1 MFGTTRILSFA
12 IILLLTS
19 FNALAGAGGGGVGPP
34 PPPPKPTLNNVA
46 ATINEDTNKYLNPGI
61 NGQGRGI
68 TGRRINSQPANG
80 SASWSGNN
88 LYFKPKA
95 NWCGRTTFRYSVATS
110 AGWSST
116 RTATMTVRCVV
127 DKPWVGN
134 KNGTVQEDSSITL
147 SPGIS
152 LDGGT
157 ISARYIDTQPRN
169 GSVHWSG
176 NRLIYTPKGNY
187 CGSDSFRYSLRT
199 QAGKSNVA
207 TSSITVA
214 CVVDIPIVGDV
225 SGSLDEDTSKILS
238 PSIFTDGAPIT
249 KYIIKAAALRGTATW
264 NGNSLKY
271 VPRENFCGTD
281 TFTYQIQTSGG
292 LSNAGTAS
300 LTVNCIVDKPTI
312 DDVVAEFNEDT
323 PYTFNPT
330 IWTDGAAIT
339 QRTVDQAPSNGSLV
353 WVGNNIKYTPNSNY
367 CGSDTFKYSVSTSAG
382 KSDLGNGHVTVKCV
396 IDKPIISAEN
406 GSVVEDNSLSL
417 TPTLAIDGGFISQY
431 NIEENPSNGSTR
443 WDNGSLVY
451 TPNANYCG
459 SDTFTY
465 SITTQGGKSNVA
477 RSNISVSCVD
487 DVPTLGNVNIT
498 LNEDSSKRVSPS
510 IWTDNLAIT
519 AKVIDQHPAHGTASW
534 DGNQVK
540 YTPNANYCGADSFN
554 YSITTRAGTSEVRNA
569 TVNVTCVIDK
579 PVVSNKVISTLE
591 DTPITFTPS
600 VNSDGANITGRNI
613 GAAPSNGNASI
624 VGGSIKYTPNLNW
637 CGTDTFTYRVS
648 NSAGWSKPASF
659 TVNVTCVDDV
669 PTLSDVSLSVTE
681 DTPKTVTPTMWSD
694 GLAITQFMI
703 DGQAKHGN
711 VIWSSSKL
719 TYSPDANYCGTDSFT
734 YSIKTSAGTS
744 QVKTGSVNV
753 ACVVDAAVLGNVNGT
768 LDEDSSIT
776 KTPTVSLDGGTITK
790 RDITKSATNGI
801 ATWESGKI
809 KYVPNANFCGVETFK
824 YRITTE
830 AGYSN
835 IATATFNV
843 TCKQDIPTITGPSSI
858 NLSVLD
864 TQSVVFNANDV
875 DGDTLTAKLTT
886 AGKNSLPSW
895 VQYTFDGSKAN
906 VTFSPSEDNPGDYR
920 FELTVDDGN
929 SGMKIHDIRVNVRD
943 NRPVTLT
950 TILMRT
956 FSMPQVF
963 NDKEDNSLNGI
974 HFENVKDSAGNLLTG
989 TITVTVTV
997 DASVTVPV
1005 IILGKNMQPGLPTP
1019 ASYTFVEP
1027 GVIDISAI
1035 PSIAGQDGLIEFK
1048 IQFNVN

>member
-382 KSDLGNGHVTVKCV
+382 KSELGNGYVTVKC
-396 IDKPIISAEN
+396 
-406 GSVVEDNSLSL
+406 
-417 TPTLAIDGGFISQY
+417 
-431 NIEENPSNGSTR
+431 
-443 WDNGSLVY
+443 LVDL
-451 TPNANYCG
+451 P
-459 SDTFTY
+459 
-465 SITTQGGKSNVA
+465 
-477 RSNISVSCVD
+477 
-487 DVPTLGNVNIT
+487 
-498 LNEDSSKRVSPS
+498 
-510 IWTDNLAIT
+510 
-519 AKVIDQHPAHGTASW
+519 
-534 DGNQVK
+534 
-540 YTPNANYCGADSFN
+540 
-554 YSITTRAGTSEVRNA
+554 
-569 TVNVTCVIDK
+569 
-579 PVVSNKVISTLE
+579 
-591 DTPITFTPS
+591 
-600 VNSDGANITGRNI
+600 NI
-613 GAAPSNGNASI
+613 GNI
-624 VGGSIKYTPNLNW
+624 L
-637 CGTDTFTYRVS
+637 
-648 NSAGWSKPASF
+648 
-659 TVNVTCVDDV
+659 
-669 PTLSDVSLSVTE
+669 E
-681 DTPKTVTPTMWSD
+681 
-694 GLAITQFMI
+694 
-703 DGQAKHGN
+703 
-711 VIWSSSKL
+711 
-719 TYSPDANYCGTDSFT
+719 
-734 YSIKTSAGTS
+734 
-744 QVKTGSVNV
+744 
-753 ACVVDAAVLGNVNGT
+753 T

-776 KTPTVSLDGGTITK
+776 RTPTVTLDGGTITR
-790 RDITKSATNGI
+790 RDITNSATNGT

-809 KYVPNANFCGVETFK
+809 KYVPNPNYCGVDSFK
-824 YRITTE
+824 YRLSTE

-843 TCKQDIPTITGPSSI
+843 TCKQDIPTITGPGSI

-875 DGDTLTAKLTT
+875 DGDNLTAKLTT
-886 AGKNSLPSW
+886 TGKSTLPSW
-895 VQYTFDGSKAN
+895 IQYTFDGSKAN
-906 VTFSPSEDNPGDYR
+906 VTFSPGENDPGDYR
-920 FELTVDDGN
+920 IELSINDGN
-929 SGMKIHDIRVNVRD
+929 GGINVHDIRVNVRD
-943 NRPVTLT
+943 NRPVSLT
-950 TILMRT
+950 AILTRT
-956 FSMPQVF
+956 FSLPQVF
-963 NDKEDNSLNGI
+963 NDKEDNNLNGI

-989 TITVTVTV
+989 TINVTVTV

-1005 IILGKNMQPGLPTP
+1005 IILGMNMQPGLPTP
-1019 ASYTFVEP
+1019 ASYTFVKP